1 MAKEDWSVIM
11 GCGGSGF
18 MWLNDWSVIIG
29 CGGSGFMSLR
39 RTGQ

>member
-1 MAKEDWSVIM
+1 MWQNDWSVIIV
-11 GCGGSGF
+11 CGGSGF

-29 CGGSGFMSLR
+29 CGGSGFMWLR